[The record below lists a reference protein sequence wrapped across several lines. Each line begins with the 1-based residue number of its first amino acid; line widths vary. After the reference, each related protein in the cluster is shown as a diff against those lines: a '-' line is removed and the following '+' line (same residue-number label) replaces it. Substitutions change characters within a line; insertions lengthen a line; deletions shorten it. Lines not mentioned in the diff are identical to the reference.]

1 MCTAL
6 EDFKKEG
13 IKEGVLIGTIRT
25 CKKLNISSDT
35 TIEYIIDEFSFS
47 REEAQ
52 LYINLYW

>member
-1 MCTAL
+1 MCSVL

-35 TIEYIIDEFSFS
+35 TIEYIIDEFSL
-47 REEAQ
+47 RILLLEE
-52 LYINLYW
+52 IPSK

>member
-1 MCTAL
+1 MCSVL

-35 TIEYIIDEFSFS
+35 TIEYIIDHFFFIPDTFC
-47 REEAQ
+47 RF
-52 LYINLYW
+52 